1 MRNEPAVRKIENRKI
16 KFLDRAQDFYRGK
29 RILVPGGAGFIG
41 SRLTK
46 RLLSLGA
53 IVTVVDPLEKFCG
66 GHVFNLHSHL
76 KNIQLVR
83 KKIETYIQESNLKE
97 VSCIFNCVGLS
108 DHHLGFLR
116 PELDYRINCY
126 SGVKLLQKLAKDQVP
141 AKIVSIGSRSQ
152 YGQAESKVNE
162 SAPLKPLD
170 VQSVHK
176 TALEQYHTIY
186 GSSFGV
192 DFVFLRLTN
201 TYGPG
206 QRMRG
211 NGIGFVGEII
221 RNSIGEKE
229 VIIYGGLDRV
239 KDLIYVED
247 VVDALIC
254 AGMLEEKSTR
264 IYNVGGRACR
274 VGELIECL
282 KKEIPSIRVRIQE
295 FPPQIKKVDTG
306 DVVLNSG
313 TFSRATGWHTRTTIK
328 EGITSTIKYYRS
340 CKRYYW

>member
-1 MRNEPAVRKIENRKI
+1 M
-16 KFLDRAQDFYRGK
+16 LDRAQDFYRGK

-41 SRLTK
+41 SRLSK
-46 RLLSLGA
+46 RLFTLGA
-53 IVTVVDPLEKFCG
+53 AVTVVDPLDTHCG
-66 GHVFNLHSHL
+66 GTLFNLRPYL
-76 KNIQLVR
+76 KDVQLVR
-83 KKIETYIQESNLKE
+83 KKIETYIQESSLQD
-97 VSCIFNCVGLS
+97 VSYIFNCVGLS

-116 PELDYRINCY
+116 PDLDYRINCY
-126 SGVKLLQKLAKDQVP
+126 SGLRLLQQLAEERVP
-141 AKIVSIGSRSQ
+141 AKIISIGSRNQ
-152 YGQAESKVNE
+152 YGRAESSPDE

-170 VQSVHK
+170 VQAVHK

-192 DFVFLRLTN
+192 HFVFVRLTN

-221 RNSIGEKE
+221 RNSIDEKE
-229 VIIYGGLDRV
+229 VVIYGGLDRL

-274 VGELIECL
+274 VGEVIECL
-282 KKEIPSIRVRIQE
+282 EEEIPSIRVRIQE
-295 FPPQIKKVDTG
+295 FPETIKHVDTG